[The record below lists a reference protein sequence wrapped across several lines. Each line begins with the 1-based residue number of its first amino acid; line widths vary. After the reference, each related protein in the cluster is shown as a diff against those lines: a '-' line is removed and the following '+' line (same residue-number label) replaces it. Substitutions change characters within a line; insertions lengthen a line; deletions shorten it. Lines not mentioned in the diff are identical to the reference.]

1 MNGHSRTTEGLPAP
15 TSAPSRIPTIV
26 PERHLYKIPEA
37 MVLLSLSRSVIYEQ
51 MRAGRLKYV
60 KQGSSTLI
68 PAVAINEYVQLLMR
82 ESEVDH
88 DQAS

>member
-1 MNGHSRTTEGLPAP
+1 MR
-15 TSAPSRIPTIV
+15 
-26 PERHLYKIPEA
+26 
-37 MVLLSLSRSVIYEQ
+37 LLSISRSVIYEL

-68 PAVAINEYVQLLMR
+68 PATAINDYVALLIS
-82 ESEVDH
+82 ESEVSY